1 MIYEEIMYGIKCDR
15 CHEIYEN
22 CDGATV
28 SNEKYDMENDACEND
43 CHEENGKH
51 YCPNCYVRFH
61 QEYSDDDVIV
71 VKPMIHYSFFKF
83 SSFVNQLTGCY
94 HRFSQDDTHFI
105 LRNNYCYKRMD
116 NTRLSILREIIADF
130 VVEYK
135 QPEKGCQGR
144 PFEQEIIRI
153 PKDFKHA

>member
-15 CHEIYEN
+15 CHEIYDN

-28 SNEKYDMENDACEND
+28 SSEKYGMEEEALENDWY
-43 CHEENGKH
+43 EENGKH
-51 YCPNCYVRFH
+51 YCPNCYTRD
-61 QEYSDDDVIV
+61 EDDEDKII

-83 SSFVNQLTGCY
+83 SSFVNQLTGCH

-116 NTRLSILREIIADF
+116 NTRLSILREIISDF
-130 VVEYK
+130 VIEYK

-144 PFEQEIIRI
+144 PYEQEIIRI
-153 PKDFKHA
+153 PKDFKHP